1 MYLSLTSRTSRSM
14 CQRHTMGSW
23 KTGEV
28 PSLHYTS
35 KSFTDSTNVHV
46 RMSLWFNDHDYD
58 IKNIVNLRGCCHVN
72 KLTRHEMGSVQ
83 YGTNWQ
89 QGIFSDSKFSHWLLW
104 FDIKFGVMDGDRL
117 SDVLLVSTSDL
128 QGCISVFLLCSNIKN
143 LNIFELH
150 GGWQCW
156 SVTITPWL
164 ETLRSFYSTWRM
176 VVGILAPHSS
186 QNVDIPFFLAMT
198 PTRCDWGVHVDCWSE
213 VEAACRTVE
222 LLWRHAASIGR
233 VLLVA
238 TAEVMLGSN
247 FVREFIAMRGPM
259 LLFSGENKKFG

>member
-1 MYLSLTSRTSRSM
+1 
-14 CQRHTMGSW
+14 
-23 KTGEV
+23 
-28 PSLHYTS
+28 
-35 KSFTDSTNVHV
+35 
-46 RMSLWFNDHDYD
+46 
-58 IKNIVNLRGCCHVN
+58 
-72 KLTRHEMGSVQ
+72 
-83 YGTNWQ
+83 
-89 QGIFSDSKFSHWLLW
+89 
-104 FDIKFGVMDGDRL
+104 MDGHRL
-117 SDVLLVSTSDL
+117 GDVLLVSTSDL

-150 GGWQCW
+150 GSWQCW
-156 SVTITPWL
+156 LVTSKYWL
-164 ETLRSFYSTWRM
+164 KKLRTFYSTWRM

-222 LLWRHAASIGR
+222 LLWRHAESIGR

-238 TAEVMLGSN
+238 TAEVMLGSS

-259 LLFSGENKKFG
+259 LLFSGQIKNLGGLPKIWFTWLPTLQTDNWPVRCEEDIYNSIREVIVTNVNI